1 MWFGEGTL
9 KIGTSSCYI
18 VERFVLSY
26 VNFADQVNGR

>member
-1 MWFGEGTL
+1 MWFGEGTP
-9 KIGTSSCYI
+9 KTGTSSYI